1 MSSNSAILSR
11 DVASLKG
18 SHMYMTALEECL
30 LGRVQTEFES
40 QIASRNIKTDLKVGN
55 DVPLP

>member
-1 MSSNSAILSR
+1 MPLNSAILSR

-18 SHMYMTALEECL
+18 SHMYTTALEECL

-40 QIASRNIKTDLKVGN
+40 QIASRNIKTDLKVAN

>member
-1 MSSNSAILSR
+1 
-11 DVASLKG
+11 
-18 SHMYMTALEECL
+18 MYTTALEECL

-40 QIASRNIKTDLKVGN
+40 QIASRNIKTDLKVAN

>member
-1 MSSNSAILSR
+1 
-11 DVASLKG
+11 
-18 SHMYMTALEECL
+18 MYTTALEECL

-40 QIASRNIKTDLKVGN
+40 HIASRNIKTDLKVGN